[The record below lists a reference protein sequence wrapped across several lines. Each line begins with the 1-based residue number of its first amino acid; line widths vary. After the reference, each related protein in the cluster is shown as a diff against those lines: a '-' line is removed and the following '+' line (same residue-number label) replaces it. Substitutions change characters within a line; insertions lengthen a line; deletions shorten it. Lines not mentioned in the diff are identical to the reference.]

1 MEDSFV
7 NSLKVKPSDVLGIDT
22 TYIALVELKSEID
35 KDHHF
40 LFLTDYDTDEDN
52 YICNLK
58 FSTELSYRPIKE
70 LDEDEAIS
78 IKKFM
83 PNNIKIMKLA
93 YVEADI

>member
-7 NSLKVKPSDVLGIDT
+7 NSLEVKPSDVLGTDM
-22 TYIALVELKSEID
+22 TYIAIAELKSEID

-58 FSTELSYRPIKE
+58 FSTTLSSYTVKK
-70 LDEDEAIS
+70 LDKDEAIS
-78 IKKFM
+78 IKSFM
-83 PNNIKIMKLA
+83 PNTIKIMKLA